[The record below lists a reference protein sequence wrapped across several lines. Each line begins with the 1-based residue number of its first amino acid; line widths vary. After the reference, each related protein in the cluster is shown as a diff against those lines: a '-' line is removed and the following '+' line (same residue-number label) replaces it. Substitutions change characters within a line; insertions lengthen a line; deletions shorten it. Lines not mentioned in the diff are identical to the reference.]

1 MARVKNCFVIPGTFD
16 EAGFTKSLKELALRF
31 EAAEPAGNFDILDCH
46 DQSLRASS
54 KVLIQ
59 TDGSLFLLRGGTA
72 KTQQCKGKGKF
83 VQDLPDGSVKAG
95 LAGFPK
101 LRALMSVGAGRA
113 KHRSFAILG
122 DLQKT
127 QVRGT
132 MMLMSSD
139 QGQVTVVTV
148 QHMRGY
154 DRAYKTVC
162 EKLTKLEGGKSKAK
176 PLFDWLFPDTTI
188 YKAKPEIRV
197 SKQEPSIEVAT
208 DIIRTYLAVA
218 RQNEAG
224 VIDDIDTEF
233 LHDYRVS
240 LRRVRSVISLFKGV
254 LSPEQTA
261 ALKREFSGLM
271 ESTGRARDLD
281 VYLLEKDSYFNLI
294 PPNLH
299 EGAVAMFAQFEKERS
314 QALGRLSRL
323 FRTQNYDNQMKKLTE
338 LFANPTNLQP
348 GPNADRPA
356 YEYARA
362 LIWKRYRKTCKLA
375 RGITPNTP
383 DEAVHNLRIDC
394 KKLRYLMEF
403 FAPLFDA
410 KAFKTIIK
418 PLKKLQDNLGL
429 FNDFSVQQGAL
440 LSFVKQHTNMQG
452 RADAQLALSVGG
464 LISVLDQRQLA
475 ERDRVIASFK
485 HFDSPDIRHLFRS
498 LFHQKEG

>member
-1 MARVKNCFVIPGTFD
+1 
-16 EAGFTKSLKELALRF
+16 
-31 EAAEPAGNFDILDCH
+31 
-46 DQSLRASS
+46 
-54 KVLIQ
+54 
-59 TDGSLFLLRGGTA
+59 
-72 KTQQCKGKGKF
+72 
-83 VQDLPDGSVKAG
+83 
-95 LAGFPK
+95 
-101 LRALMSVGAGRA
+101 
-113 KHRSFAILG
+113 
-122 DLQKT
+122 
-127 QVRGT
+127 
-132 MMLMSSD
+132 
-139 QGQVTVVTV
+139 
-148 QHMRGY
+148 
-154 DRAYKTVC
+154 
-162 EKLTKLEGGKSKAK
+162 
-176 PLFDWLFPDTTI
+176 
-188 YKAKPEIRV
+188 
-197 SKQEPSIEVAT
+197 
-208 DIIRTYLAVA
+208 
-218 RQNEAG
+218 
-224 VIDDIDTEF
+224 
-233 LHDYRVS
+233 
-240 LRRVRSVISLFKGV
+240 
-254 LSPEQTA
+254 
-261 ALKREFSGLM
+261 M

-338 LFANPTNLQP
+338 LFADPTNLQP

-383 DEAVHNLRIDC
+383 DEAMHNLRIDC

-429 FNDFSVQQGAL
+429 FNDFSVQQEAL